1 MDLQFLIFLLILWVI
16 SWIIKKLPREEKDKI
31 VFWEEIPTRIKPPRS
46 KIKKPFKQEDAP
58 SETKVVLSPPKE
70 KPGINI
76 SKTNS
81 GVKLQDLLKSKSSLK
96 KAILIKEILDKPVS
110 ER

>member
-1 MDLQFLIFLLILWVI
+1 MDLQFLIFLFILWVI

-31 VFWEEIPTRIKPPRS
+31 VFWEEMPPRIKPPKS
-46 KIKKPFKQEDAP
+46 KRERPPEREGISPETEVPLPEKKTEITIPRTE
-58 SETKVVLSPPKE
+58 
-70 KPGINI
+70 
-76 SKTNS
+76 S
-81 GVKLQDLLKSKSSLK
+81 GVKLQNLLKSKSSLK